1 MDNTYATIQHP
12 GRRGSLNTMLSLGA
26 GDYATLGG
34 SVLPLDNVSSH
45 SQQVSFRQYYVN
57 IM

>member
-12 GRRGSLNTMLSLGA
+12 DRHNNVLNLGA
-26 GDYATLGG
+26 CDYATLGG

-45 SQQVSFRQYYVN
+45 SQQVSFNYN
-57 IM
+57 N